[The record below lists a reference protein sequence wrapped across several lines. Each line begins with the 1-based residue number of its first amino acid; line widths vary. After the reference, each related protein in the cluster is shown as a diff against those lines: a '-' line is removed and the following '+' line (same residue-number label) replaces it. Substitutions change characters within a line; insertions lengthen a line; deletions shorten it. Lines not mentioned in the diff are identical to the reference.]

1 MSSDISYKGKR
12 LWSGGALLQILTD
25 KMYDLAIER
34 GHQDSEPMILFIL
47 SMMQSTW
54 YFHFDDFS
62 AAEIRLFKDLLV
74 EAFNQ
79 LDKANYFYL
88 TEVDIQNRIKKGISF
103 DEPRDD
109 KRDMLRFIKSLEE
122 IIAELEA
129 Q

>member
-1 MSSDISYKGKR
+1 MSSDIMYKGR
-12 LWSGGALLQILTD
+12 ELWSGGALLGNLSD
-25 KMYDLAIER
+25 KMFDIAIER
-34 GHQDSEPMILFIL
+34 GYKDSEPIIIFIS
-47 SMMQSTW
+47 SMQHSS
-54 YFHFDDFS
+54 YFFLDDFS

-88 TEVDIQNRIKKGISF
+88 TDIDIQNRMKKGIPF

-109 KRDMLRFIKSLEE
+109 KRGMLKFIKSLEE
-122 IIAELEA
+122 IIAELEV